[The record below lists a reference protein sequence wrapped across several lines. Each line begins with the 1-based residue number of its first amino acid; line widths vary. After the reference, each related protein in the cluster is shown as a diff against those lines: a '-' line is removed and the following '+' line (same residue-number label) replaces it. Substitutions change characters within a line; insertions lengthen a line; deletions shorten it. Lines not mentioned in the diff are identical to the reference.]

1 MRNIIPY
8 KERRRTV
15 SFIDALSPFFRYLML
30 AIALFV
36 TVRLIVALFC
46 KKVTDPVRGKLINNI
61 TQEAIPLYDRE
72 TSLGRNKKCDVVL
85 SFDTISRLHAVIAYR
100 SKGFVIFD
108 TFSKSGVAVNNQK
121 IEGKSHL
128 KNGDVINMGGL
139 EFTLEES
146 KYKYIKDKSG
156 VFGKPSYGV
165 ILILLAVFNVVSLLL
180 NIQPDGEYNIQVVL
194 TYIIFIAMQW
204 LYYVFASF
212 VLKIYNFEL
221 EMIGFM
227 LTSIGLA
234 IIGSMYPGA
243 VLKQFL
249 AVVLGLVGYCV
260 LLIILRFV
268 STVKVIRYILAA
280 GAIGILAVTLVI
292 AEPTNGALSWL
303 TIGGFSIQPSEFV
316 KIAFIFVGSATLE
329 KLQSIRHL
337 TMYIIFAAI
346 CVGELFMMYDFGTAL
361 IFFFAFIVIAFM
373 RSGDTRTIMLI
384 CMVAALGAALIL
396 IFRPYVANRFATYLH
411 VWEYMDEG
419 GYQQTRTLIYSV
431 SGGLCGLGLGNGE
444 LRNIFAAAE
453 DLVFGVVC
461 EEFGMIMGFLIPVVY
476 ICVVIFA
483 VINAPK
489 AKSAFYSI
497 AGIAASSMMLFQ
509 GMLSIFGI
517 TDILPLTG
525 VTLPFVSKGG
535 SSIISCFCLLAF
547 IKAIDTRTYASFKP
561 QLMARSNSEMQREVK
576 SQIKPKSDIQI
587 KKASKPQVKQQP
599 KIEGKPQPQR
609 RKTK

>member
-1 MRNIIPY
+1 MNI
-8 KERRRTV
+8 
-15 SFIDALSPFFRYLML
+15 IDALSPFFRYLML
-30 AIALFV
+30 AIALYV
-36 TVRLIVALFC
+36 TVRLVIALFC

-61 TQEAIPLYDRE
+61 TAEAIPLYDRE

-85 SFDTISRLHAVIAYR
+85 SFDTVSRLHAVIAYR
-100 SKGFVIFD
+100 SKGFIIFD
-108 TFSKSGVAVNNQK
+108 TFSKSGIAVNNQK
-121 IEGKSHL
+121 IEGKSYL
-128 KNGDVINMGGL
+128 KDGDVINMGGL

-146 KYKYIKDKSG
+146 KYRYIKDKSG
-156 VFGKPSYGV
+156 ALGKPSYGV
-165 ILILLAVFNVVSLLL
+165 ILMLLAIFNIVSLLL
-180 NIQPDGEYNIQVVL
+180 NIQPNGEYNLQVAL
-194 TYIIFIAMQW
+194 TYVIFIAMQW
-204 LYYVFASF
+204 LYYIFANF

-234 IIGSMYPGA
+234 IIGSMYPDA

-260 LLIILRFV
+260 LLIVLRFV

-316 KIAFIFVGSATLE
+316 KIAFIFVGAATLE
-329 KLQSIRHL
+329 KLQSMRHL

-346 CVGELFMMYDFGTAL
+346 CVGELFLMYDFGTAL

-431 SGGLCGLGLGNGE
+431 SGGLFGLGLGNGE

-461 EEFGMIMGFLIPVVY
+461 EEFGIIMGFLIPIVY
-476 ICVVIFA
+476 ICIVVFA
-483 VINAPK
+483 VVNASK
-489 AKSAFYSI
+489 AKSAFYAI

-547 IKAIDTRTYASFKP
+547 IKSIDTRTYASFKP
-561 QLMARSNSEMQREVK
+561 QLRKQVRSEAVVEAEVV
-576 SQIKPKSDIQI
+576 
-587 KKASKPQVKQQP
+587 SKPQKNTQQKNQTRP
-599 KIEGKPQPQR
+599 QSQQKIQTKLQPQPQQQR
-609 RKTK
+609 RKVK